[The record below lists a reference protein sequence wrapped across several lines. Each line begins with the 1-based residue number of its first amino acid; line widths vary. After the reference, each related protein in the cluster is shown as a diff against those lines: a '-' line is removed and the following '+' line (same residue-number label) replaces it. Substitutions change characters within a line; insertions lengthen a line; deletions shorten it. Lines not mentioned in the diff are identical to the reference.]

1 MSAAMSSVRVL
12 ILAGQRAGVVD
23 PLCAAS
29 GEKRKALIPILG
41 RPMLHYVLDAL
52 SAANL
57 KTPFHICGCPA
68 DVDVRL
74 IDAPSAQGALNF
86 PCL

>member
-1 MSAAMSSVRVL
+1 MSSVSVL

-29 GEKRKALIPILG
+29 GQARKALIPILG
-41 RPMLHYVLDAL
+41 RPMLLYVLDAL
-52 SAANL
+52 SAAKL
-57 KTPFHICGCPA
+57 KT
-68 DVDVRL
+68 
-74 IDAPSAQGALNF
+74 ALNF